1 MTSSKR
7 FQISFGNRI
16 LLPDETAFGAGE
28 LTALSAG
35 LISLAK
41 CATTD
46 FTNLAKTD
54 VPAFSRAAVAT
65 EVIQGYIF
73 VELLFVILLKLFEQL
88 QIIGLSGLVSIA
100 DLAVDAA
107 GGN

>member
-1 MTSSKR
+1 
-7 FQISFGNRI
+7 
-16 LLPDETAFGAGE
+16 
-28 LTALSAG
+28 

-41 CATTD
+41 GATTD
-46 FTNLAKTD
+46 FANLAKTD
-54 VPAFSRAAVAT
+54 VPTLSRAAVAT

-73 VELLFVILLKLFEQL
+73 VELLFVILLKLFEQI
-88 QIIGLSGLVSIA
+88 QVIGLSGLVSIA

>member
-1 MTSSKR
+1 
-7 FQISFGNRI
+7 
-16 LLPDETAFGAGE
+16 
-28 LTALSAG
+28 

-41 CATTD
+41 GATTD
-46 FTNLAKTD
+46 FANLAKTD